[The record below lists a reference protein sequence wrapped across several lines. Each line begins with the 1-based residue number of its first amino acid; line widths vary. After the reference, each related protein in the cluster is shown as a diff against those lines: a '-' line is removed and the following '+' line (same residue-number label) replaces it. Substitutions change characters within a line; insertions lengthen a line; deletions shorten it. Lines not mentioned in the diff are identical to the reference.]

1 LSQPIKPVLPAL
13 IIRTI
18 CTHPELENS
27 MATSSRN
34 PIDCPHRWSRR
45 DALRVGGLTALG
57 LGLPDLLRLRRLSAA
72 PVAEDKSARRC
83 VVVWLDGGPS
93 HLETFDPKPEA
104 PQEVRGPLESISTAV
119 SGITLTECLP
129 GVATRM
135 QQVAVIRSMTSPLG
149 EHNFGTHYLM
159 TGYKPTPV
167 LEYPAF
173 SSVAAHL
180 RPQMGALPA
189 HIAVPTFR
197 VGGAGLT
204 GGAFLPAAAHPFP
217 VGGDPA
223 KPEFRVNDLSPFQ
236 GISVDRLDRRREF
249 LSRLDGFR
257 ESAESTS
264 LPTLDPEFDQ
274 AFELTTSK
282 AAREAFQLD
291 DEPAAVRNRYGRR
304 TIGQSCLLAR
314 RLLERD
320 VPIVTVNQRGWDT
333 HENLYTR
340 LKEGYTGAKV
350 PVGLIPTLDQGVCAL
365 MDDLEERGLLEETL
379 IVVMGE
385 FGRTPKLNT
394 RGGRDH
400 WPRVFSVMLAGGGVR
415 GGQVIGSSDS
425 VGESPADSPVTPSDL
440 AATIYTLLGIDP
452 TLELKTPDNRPVR
465 LTPHGSR
472 VVNELVSA

>member
-1 LSQPIKPVLPAL
+1 MAAVSSNPLS
-13 IIRTI
+13 
-18 CTHPELENS
+18 
-27 MATSSRN
+27 
-34 PIDCPHRWSRR
+34 CPHRWSRR
-45 DALRVGGLTALG
+45 EVLRAGGLTALG
-57 LGLPDLLRLRRLSAA
+57 LGLPDLLRLRRQSAEA
-72 PVAEDKSARRC
+72 AARAASAKRC
-83 VVVWLDGGPS
+83 VVIWLDGGPS
-93 HLETFDPKPEA
+93 HLETFDPKPDA
-104 PQEVRGPLESISTAV
+104 PQEVRGPLESISTSV
-119 SGITLTECLP
+119 PGITLTECLP
-129 GVATRM
+129 GVAARM
-135 QQVAVIRSMTSPLG
+135 HQVAVIRSMTSPLG

-180 RPQMGALPA
+180 SPREGALPA
-189 HIAVPTFR
+189 HVAVPTFR
-197 VGGAGLT
+197 VGGAGMT

-223 KPEFRVNDLSPFQ
+223 KAEFRVNDLSPFQ
-236 GISVDRLDRRREF
+236 GISVDRLDRRRKF
-249 LSRLDGFR
+249 LSQLDGFR
-257 ESAESTS
+257 GSADSAS
-264 LPTLDPEFDQ
+264 GQSLDPEFEQ
-274 AFELTTSK
+274 AFELTTS
-282 AAREAFQLD
+282 AEAREAFNLN

-304 TIGQSCLLAR
+304 TVGQSCLLAR

-365 MDDLEERGLLEETL
+365 MDDLAERRLLDETL

-400 WPRVFSVMLAGGGVR
+400 WPRVFSVMLAGGGVA
-415 GGQVIGSSDS
+415 GGQVIGTSDS
-425 VGESPADSPVTPSDL
+425 VGEGPADNPVTPSDL

-452 TLELKTPDNRPVR
+452 TLELTTPDNRPVR

-472 VVNELVSA
+472 IVNELVTA